1 MAIRIPNQNPLD
13 LNNNVAVGVAIPF
26 NQPAVFRPTF
36 TTVDQTKSN
45 IINYI
50 LTNKGERIFNLNF
63 GSNIRAQLFNNS
75 TPQTVSNIQQTLQ
88 SELEVNF
95 PQVKIQSL
103 TVTPS
108 YDVNTID
115 ITIVYS
121 IYNGVPETIQ
131 ITT

>member
-26 NQPAVFRPTF
+26 NQPAVFRSTF

-63 GSNIRAQLFNNS
+63 GSNIRTQLFNNS

-121 IYNGVPETIQ
+121 IYNGEPETIQ

>member
-121 IYNGVPETIQ
+121 IYNGEPETIQ

>member
-1 MAIRIPNQNPLD
+1 MAIRIPNINPID
-13 LNNNVAVGVAIPF
+13 VNNNVAVGVAIPF
-26 NQPAVFRPTF
+26 NQPAVFRSTF

-63 GSNIRAQLFNNS
+63 GSNIRSQIFNNS
-75 TPQTVSNIQQTLQ
+75 TPQTINNIEMTLQ
-88 SELEVNF
+88 SDLELNF
-95 PQVKIQSL
+95 PQVKLHSL

-108 YDVNTID
+108 YDTNTID
-115 ITIVYS
+115 IIISYS
-121 IYNGVPETIQ
+121 IYNGEPETIQ

>member
-1 MAIRIPNQNPLD
+1 MAIRVPNINPID
-13 LNNNVAVGVAIPF
+13 VDNNVAVGVAIPF

-50 LTNKGERIFNLNF
+50 LTNKGERVFNLNF
-63 GSNIRAQLFNNS
+63 GSNIRAQVFNSS
-75 TPQTVSNIQQTLQ
+75 TPQTITNIEMTLQ
-88 SELEVNF
+88 SDLETNF
-95 PQVKIQSL
+95 PQVKIHSL

-108 YDVNTID
+108 YDTNTIS
-115 ITIVYS
+115 IVISYS
-121 IYNGVPETIQ
+121 IYNGNPETIQ

>member
-63 GSNIRAQLFNNS
+63 GSNIRTQLFNNS

-121 IYNGVPETIQ
+121 IYNGEPETIQ